1 MTRFILKFLLIS
13 KMPKAIF
20 KEVRIKSEDRVGQTL
35 RQDRPSEK
43 TWLTA
48 INGMRRPRQDTPRMQ
63 RVSIESE
70 TKIKIWGKTGPQPD
84 YGGSKFKKYLYLD
97 EFRYSG
103 IYEIADYES
112 REVRVQIRIRNRQKS
127 PKGPQGFT
135 DRPIVRL
142 IKWLRIMKLCTRIDE

>member
-1 MTRFILKFLLIS
+1 
-13 KMPKAIF
+13 MPKAIF

-70 TKIKIWGKTGPQPD
+70 TKIKI
-84 YGGSKFKKYLYLD
+84 
-97 EFRYSG
+97 
-103 IYEIADYES
+103 
-112 REVRVQIRIRNRQKS
+112 
-127 PKGPQGFT
+127 
-135 DRPIVRL
+135 
-142 IKWLRIMKLCTRIDE
+142 